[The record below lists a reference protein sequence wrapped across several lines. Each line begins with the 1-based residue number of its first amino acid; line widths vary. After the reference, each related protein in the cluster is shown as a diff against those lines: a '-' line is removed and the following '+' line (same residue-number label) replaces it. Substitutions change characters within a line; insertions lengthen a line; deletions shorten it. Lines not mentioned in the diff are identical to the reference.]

1 VKLFSRSI
9 GAVQPT
15 PAGTAYYSA
24 CVEFLKAH
32 EMTLRAIE
40 PFKGSRQ
47 GEIKVGMTP
56 VMTRAVLAPAY
67 ARFTKE
73 NPNVTVRIIDSY
85 FGELTDRVR
94 SGELTFAIVP
104 SSIGSKGVRTSFFAS
119 APEMLVSGRMSSFQH
134 CKPVKLADLPPL
146 NLAIPGQSNARRK
159 LIDAY
164 ITSNGVGIK
173 SFAEFDTMAGTM
185 DLVSRGEWAT
195 ILPMMMIAND
205 IDTGKYNISPIEDP
219 PLILE
224 TFVIEPARKS
234 MSDVALDFLEC
245 VKEEFAF
252 SIAKAT
258 QLLKQGR
265 H

>member
-1 VKLFSRSI
+1 MS
-9 GAVQPT
+9 
-15 PAGTAYYSA
+15 
-24 CVEFLKAH
+24 
-32 EMTLRAIE
+32 
-40 PFKGSRQ
+40 PFK
-47 GEIKVGMTP
+47 
-56 VMTRAVLAPAY
+56 
-67 ARFTKE
+67 
-73 NPNVTVRIIDSY
+73 
-85 FGELTDRVR
+85 
-94 SGELTFAIVP
+94 
-104 SSIGSKGVRTSFFAS
+104 
-119 APEMLVSGRMSSFQH
+119 H
-134 CKPVKLADLPPL
+134 CQPLRLADLSPF
-146 NLAIPGQSNARRK
+146 NLAIPGPTNARRK

-205 IDTGKYNISPIEDP
+205 IDTGKYNINPIEDP

-224 TFVIEPARKS
+224 TFVIEPARKV
-234 MSDVALDFLEC
+234 MTDVALDFLEC

-258 QLLKQGR
+258 QHLKKGR